1 MNWLD
6 ARPDKHPRT
15 ASRLVDG
22 EAVIILPEEGVVRM
36 LNQVGSR
43 IWDLADGTRPVRDIA
58 ETIYGEFEV
67 EREQARKEVVEFV
80 QEMVEGE
87 LLVAEASL

>member
-58 ETIYGEFEV
+58 ETIYGEFDV

>member
-6 ARPDKHPRT
+6 AQPDKHPRT

-58 ETIYGEFEV
+58 ETIYGEFDV
-67 EREQARKEVVEFV
+67 EREQARKEVVEFI

>member
-6 ARPDKHPRT
+6 AQPDKHPRT

-58 ETIYGEFEV
+58 ETIYGEFDV
-67 EREQARKEVVEFV
+67 EREQARKEVVEFI
-80 QEMVEGE
+80 QQMVEGE

>member
-58 ETIYGEFEV
+58 ETIYGEFDV
-67 EREQARKEVVEFV
+67 EREQVRKEVVEFV

-87 LLVAEASL
+87 LLVAEAAL

>member
-58 ETIYGEFEV
+58 ETIYGEFDV

-87 LLVAEASL
+87 LLVAEAAL